1 MRLYLSR
8 LHFPVTTLGPGNRV
22 GIWFQ
27 GCRLGC
33 PGCISADT
41 WATDRGETTVAD
53 VLEAITPW
61 ISVADGV
68 TISGGEPFQQP
79 EALEMLLH
87 GLRQF
92 TAPKIDVLVYSGYPW
107 EQIAPTVERW
117 DGCIDVVISDPFDAQ
132 AGQTLLWRGSDNQ
145 RMHLLTPLAVARYQ
159 KWIDAPRS
167 ALPAALDV
175 FFDDGEVWMAGIPL
189 PGTMKILRSRLAEAG
204 FSSTTS
210 ESRSPSLAPIFP

>member
-1 MRLYLSR
+1 
-8 LHFPVTTLGPGNRV
+8 
-22 GIWFQ
+22 
-27 GCRLGC
+27 
-33 PGCISADT
+33 
-41 WATDRGETTVAD
+41 VAD
-53 VLEAITPW
+53 VLEAVTPW
-61 ISVADGV
+61 ITVADGV

-87 GLRQF
+87 GLREL
-92 TAPKIDVLVYSGYPW
+92 TSLKIDVLVYSGYPW
-107 EQIAPTVERW
+107 EHIAPTVERW

-145 RMHLLTPLAVARYQ
+145 RMHLLTPLAVDRYQ

-175 FFDDGEVWMAGIPL
+175 FFEDGVVWMAGIPL
-189 PGTMKILRSRLAEAG
+189 PGTMEVLRKQLAEAG

-210 ESRSPSLAPIFP
+210 EARSASFLPIFS

>member
-1 MRLYLSR
+1 MRLHLSR
-8 LHFPVTTLGPGNRV
+8 LHFPVTTLGPGKRL

-41 WATDRGETTVAD
+41 WAADRGETTVAD

-61 ISVADGV
+61 ITVADGV

-87 GLRQF
+87 GLREL
-92 TAPKIDVLVYSGYPW
+92 TSLKIDVLVYSGYPW
-107 EQIAPTVERW
+107 EHISPTVERW

-145 RMHLLTPLAVARYQ
+145 RMHLLTPLAVDRYQ

-175 FFDDGEVWMAGIPL
+175 FFEDGVVWMAGIPL
-189 PGTMKILRSRLAEAG
+189 PGTMEVLRNQLAEAG

-210 ESRSPSLAPIFP
+210 EARSASFIPIFS

>member
-61 ISVADGV
+61 ITVADGV

-87 GLRQF
+87 GLREL
-92 TAPKIDVLVYSGYPW
+92 TSLKIDVLVYSGYPW

-145 RMHLLTPLAVARYQ
+145 RMHLLTPLGVDRYQ

-175 FFDDGEVWMAGIPL
+175 FFEDGEVWMAGIPL

-210 ESRSPSLAPIFP
+210 ESRSPSFAPIFP